1 MLLSSGAAQGHCLR
15 MSTRISS
22 SEFSIR
28 KPWLVIFLIAVCTGI
43 EGLLQL
49 AEFLDLAPR
58 LRATVYENGG
68 FWSGLLR
75 NWQPNYAAQPYT
87 MFLTYGFLHGG
98 LVHMAVN
105 MLTLWSLGREVVDRV
120 GSWGF
125 ALLYFGAM
133 IGGGVGHAALATGPA
148 PMVGASG
155 ALFGLA
161 GGLLA
166 WAYVD
171 RYTLQE
177 TLWPILRAAAIL
189 AALNLVL
196 WWAMDGLL
204 AWQAHLGGFVSGWV
218 LALLIDPRPHTE

>member
-1 MLLSSGAAQGHCLR
+1 MLWPERFHRSQILNLW
-15 MSTRISS
+15 
-22 SEFSIR
+22 F
-28 KPWLVIFLIAVCTGI
+28 LVAIIVLCCGVEATLQIADW
-43 EGLLQL
+43 
-49 AEFLDLAPR
+49 LDLGPR
-58 LRATVYENGG
+58 LRATAYENGG
-68 FWSGLLR
+68 FWAGLLR

-98 LVHMAVN
+98 LIHLAVN
-105 MLTLWSLGREVVDRV
+105 MVTLWSLGREVIARV
-120 GSWGF
+120 GNWGC

-133 IGGGVGHAALATGPA
+133 IGGGAGFAALATGPA

-177 TLWPILRAAAIL
+177 TLWPVLRAAAML
-189 AALNLVL
+189 VTLNLVL
-196 WWAMDGLL
+196 WWAMDGQL
-204 AWQAHLGGFVSGWV
+204 AWQTHLGGFLIGWV
-218 LALLIDPRPHTE
+218 LALLIDPRARTSLDLL

>member
-1 MLLSSGAAQGHCLR
+1 M
-15 MSTRISS
+15 
-22 SEFSIR
+22 
-28 KPWLVIFLIAVCTGI
+28 IFLIAVCTGI

-75 NWQPNYAAQPYT
+75 NWQPNYGAQPYA

-105 MLTLWSLGREVVDRV
+105 MLTLWSLGREVVGRV

-133 IGGGVGHAALATGPA
+133 IGGGAGHAALATGPA
-148 PMVGASG
+148 PMAGASG

-204 AWQAHLGGFVSGWV
+204 AWQAHLGGFVLGWV